1 VQTIFYMNE
10 FWFYLEMGVNHIL
23 DINGIDHLLFIVAMC
38 VFFTLKEWK
47 RLLVLITA
55 FTIGHSITLALAGL
69 EIISVN
75 TYLVEILIPI
85 TIILTCINNLLK
97 SYSEK
102 AVNYKIL
109 YGMVLVFGFIHGM
122 GFSNFFK
129 QMLFDG
135 DSLVLTLL
143 SFNLGIEVGQLVIVA
158 ALLLILGLLL
168 FLFKKLQHKHLIV
181 AISVITL
188 LVSVQLL
195 VDKI

>member
-1 VQTIFYMNE
+1 MSE
-10 FWFYLEMGVNHIL
+10 FWFYLQMGVNHIL

-47 RLLVLITA
+47 KLLVLITA
-55 FTIGHSITLALAGL
+55 FTIGHSVTLALSGL
-69 EIISVN
+69 EIITVN
-75 TYLVEILIPI
+75 THLVEILIPI
-85 TIILTCINNLLK
+85 TIILTCINNLIK
-97 SYSEK
+97 AYSEK

-109 YGMVLVFGFIHGM
+109 YGMVLIFGFIHGM

-158 ALLLILGLLL
+158 ALVLVLSVLLSV
-168 FLFKKLQHKHLIV
+168 FKKLQHKHLIIL
-181 AISVITL
+181 ISVVTL
-188 LVSVQLL
+188 LISAQLL
-195 VDKI
+195 IEKF